1 MPYPRCAIRVLPPAF
16 LESTNENSLCILF
29 ESENCGILITGDRSA
44 RGERMLLKRYALPE
58 VDVLVAG
65 HHGSKDSTC
74 RELLEAV
81 KPETVLISVGAGN
94 VYGHPD
100 GKLLE
105 RLAQFG
111 CTVYRSDQNGTILFR
126 VR

>member
-1 MPYPRCAIRVLPPAF
+1 
-16 LESTNENSLCILF
+16 
-29 ESENCGILITGDRSA
+29 
-44 RGERMLLKRYALPE
+44 MLLKRYNLPG

-74 RELLEAV
+74 RELLETV

-100 GKLLE
+100 EALLA
-105 RLAQFG
+105 RLAEFG